1 MCVRGFL
8 FIVDISLLFYKVMLP
23 SFLKNLNEEMARA
36 VGGGGEDPQS
46 KLLEEEIQA
55 PWFLKVF
62 SYQIHVVLKLTSH

>member
-8 FIVDISLLFYKVMLP
+8 LIVDISLLFYKVMLP